1 LASNLNI
8 SLRKSGIMNKKTLI
22 PVLLVLIIISLGY
35 AVYRSTASR
44 ITAIENGQQVVYG
57 DPQHGLLFGLC
68 VFAGLCVLGLVML
81 ILDRG
86 DIRYGQTQGTET
98 TVGSKKIATNYP
110 Q

>member
-1 LASNLNI
+1 
-8 SLRKSGIMNKKTLI
+8 MNKKTMI
-22 PVLLVLIIISLGY
+22 PVLLVLILISLGY
-35 AVYRSTASR
+35 AVYRSTSSR

-68 VFAGLCVLGLVML
+68 VFAGFCVVGLVML

-86 DIRYGQTQGTET
+86 DNRYAQTQGTEQTVT
-98 TVGSKKIATNYP
+98 TKRVATNYP